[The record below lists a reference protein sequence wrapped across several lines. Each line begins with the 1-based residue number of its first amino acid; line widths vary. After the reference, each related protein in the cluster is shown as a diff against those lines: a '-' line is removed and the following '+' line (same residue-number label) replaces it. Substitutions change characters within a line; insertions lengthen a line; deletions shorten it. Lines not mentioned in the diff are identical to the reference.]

1 MAARHA
7 RPDAPPTTPGT
18 AEADFH
24 THTTRSDGVLEPAEL
39 ARQARAAGVRI
50 LAIADHDNLAGYREL
65 TAPGAAPLPDGLEL
79 IPAVE
84 INSVAG
90 RFTRDLPEGELHML
104 GIGVD
109 PGDDAFEA
117 ALAAQRD
124 ARRIRFDEMVGRLRE
139 IGLPIDAQVAALDL
153 AADDALGR
161 PTVARAL
168 MAAGHATD
176 VQDAFTRL
184 IGHGCPAYVPR
195 AGLDPIA
202 AIRAIRDAGGLASLA
217 HFGEAPARE
226 PLIREL
232 MEAGLDGLETHH
244 RSFDAETRAASSAFA
259 RRVGLVETGG
269 SDYHGDHGPYAA
281 THAELVIPRWLADGV
296 LGALRRAPSDG
307 LRSTARR

>member
-7 RPDAPPTTPGT
+7 RPDTPPTAPGT

-39 ARQARAAGVRI
+39 ARQARDAGVRV
-50 LAIADHDNLAGYREL
+50 LGIADHDNLAGYREL
-65 TAPGAAPLPDGLEL
+65 VAPGAAPLPHGLVL

-90 RFTRDLPEGELHML
+90 RFATDLPDGELHML

-109 PGDDAFEA
+109 PDDEAFEA

-124 ARRIRFDEMVGRLRE
+124 ARRIRFHTMVDRLRE
-139 IGLPIDAQVAALDL
+139 IGLPIDAQVATLDL
-153 AADDALGR
+153 SADDALGR

-195 AGLDPIA
+195 GGLDPIA
-202 AIRAIRDAGGLASLA
+202 AIRAIRAAGGLASLA
-217 HFGEAPARE
+217 HFGEAPAGE

-232 MEAGLDGLETHH
+232 MEAGLNGLETHH
-244 RSFDAETRAASSAFA
+244 RSFDAETRAAASAFA

-269 SDYHGDHGPYAA
+269 SDYHGDHGPYVE
-281 THAELVIPRWLADGV
+281 THAELVVPQWLADGV
-296 LGALRRAPSDG
+296 LAALSRAPTAG
-307 LRSTARR
+307 PRSTPRP